1 MSGGGPRQG
10 EHEGRTLAKPK
21 DSCMAKSLVWRAP
34 LGGSQER
41 NSRRH
46 KESTVYIGVG
56 TVVVILLIIIV
67 VMLMRRR
74 V

>member
-1 MSGGGPRQG
+1 MHPKPGVWTPRS
-10 EHEGRTLAKPK
+10 A
-21 DSCMAKSLVWRAP
+21 
-34 LGGSQER
+34 GSQER
-41 NSRRH
+41 NALDT
-46 KESTVYIGVG
+46 KEPTVYIGVG